1 MRAVRLV
8 FLIALFLLSGCT
20 VIQIDGG
27 QAIVRGGTLQL
38 IAPENS
44 EIIAIQS
51 HGVGLVSG
59 LRGATI
65 GYQSESAVIKMTDSG
80 CAIIIFDANLDENG
94 QNFWRGLARDRPDIC
109 MK

>member
-1 MRAVRLV
+1 MQAVRLF
-8 FLIALFLLSGCT
+8 FLVALLLLSGCT
-20 VIQIDGG
+20 VIKIDGG

-38 IAPENS
+38 VAPENS

-51 HGVGLVSG
+51 HGIGLISG

-65 GYQSESAVIKMTDSG
+65 GYRSETAVIKMTDSS

-94 QNFWRGLARDRPDIC
+94 QDFWRGLAQDRQDIC
-109 MK
+109 MR